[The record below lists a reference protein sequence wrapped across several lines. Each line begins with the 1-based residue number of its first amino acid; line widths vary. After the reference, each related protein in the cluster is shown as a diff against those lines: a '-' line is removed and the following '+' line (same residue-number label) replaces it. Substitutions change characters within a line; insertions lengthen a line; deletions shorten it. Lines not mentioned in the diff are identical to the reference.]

1 MEMTVFSSGGIHI
14 KKKFSYKIMTHGE
27 QNLKDSIILLK
38 RSYMYRKNCLERSM
52 LSNTEVSRN
61 RIEDKTIPSVLNKNK
76 KIGGA
81 FYLVG
86 GIKCKV

>member
-1 MEMTVFSSGGIHI
+1 MEMTVFSSGGIRI
-14 KKKFSYKIMTHGE
+14 KKKCSYNIMTHGE
-27 QNLKDSIILLK
+27 QSLKDSIILLK
-38 RSYMYRKNCLERSM
+38 RSYMYRKNCLEHSM